1 MQTLR
6 YGVAG
11 TESDFSDFGGPIMG
25 DMLRAQE
32 SYSPDAK
39 RRRSGR
45 LVPADG
51 PTITSSGNIC
61 AATRATAFSGHR
73 PQSTDRRAFGAPGA
87 CESLVEANRQ
97 SFGGHS
103 HGGNSGDRKV

>member
-1 MQTLR
+1 
-6 YGVAG
+6 
-11 TESDFSDFGGPIMG
+11 MG

-61 AATRATAFSGHR
+61 AATRQPIFQGIARNLLTEEHLEH
-73 PQSTDRRAFGAPGA
+73 QM
-87 CESLVEANRQ
+87 LV
-97 SFGGHS
+97 
-103 HGGNSGDRKV
+103 KV